1 MASHQHSILLVDD
14 DTALSAMVRE
24 YLEAEGFAVEM
35 RDNGVTGLERAL
47 EGGLDAIIL
56 DVMMPEMNGIEVL
69 RRLRQ
74 HSEVPVLMLTA
85 KGDQIDRVLGLEL
98 GADDYIAKPY
108 FPREL
113 VARLR
118 AVLRRG
124 PAVAAPTASF
134 TLLDLQV
141 QPSARRAAWQGQE
154 IDLTATEFAI
164 LDALVR
170 AADDVSTK
178 NDLSLHALGRRREA
192 YDRSVDVH
200 VSNLRLK
207 LQAATGGR
215 IAIETIR
222 GVGYR
227 LQAPSEAAAL

>member
-1 MASHQHSILLVDD
+1 MASNHSILLIDD
-14 DTALSAMVRE
+14 DAPLSAMVRE
-24 YLEAEGFAVEM
+24 YLEAEGFGIEL
-35 RDNGVTGLERAL
+35 RGDGVSGLDRAL

-56 DVMMPEMNGIEVL
+56 DIMMPQMNGMEVL

-74 HSEVPVLMLTA
+74 QSDVPVLMLTA

-108 FPREL
+108 YPREL

-124 PAVAAPTASF
+124 HSSSPQPAS
-134 TLLDLQV
+134 LSMLDLQV
-141 QPSARRAAWQGQE
+141 QPAARRTLWQGQE
-154 IDLTATEFAI
+154 VELTATEFAI
-164 LDALVR
+164 LDALMR
-170 AADDVSTK
+170 ASDDVSTK
-178 NDLSLHALGRRREA
+178 NDLSIRALGRKREA

-200 VSNLRLK
+200 VSNLRIK
-207 LQAATGGR
+207 LHAATGGGV
-215 IAIETIR
+215 AIETIR

-227 LQAPSEAAAL
+227 LQVHGAGSAL

>member
-1 MASHQHSILLVDD
+1 MASNQPSILLIDD
-14 DTALSAMVRE
+14 DAALSAMVRE
-24 YLEAEGFAVEM
+24 YLEAEGFEVEM
-35 RDNGVTGLERAL
+35 RGNGVAGLERAL
-47 EGGLDAIIL
+47 KGGLDAVIL

-108 FPREL
+108 YPREL

-124 PAVAAPTASF
+124 PSVPPPTACF

-141 QPSARRAAWQGQE
+141 QPSARRAAWQGHE

-164 LDALVR
+164 LDALIR
-170 AADDVSTK
+170 ACDDVSTK

-207 LQAATGGR
+207 LQTATCGQ

-227 LQAPSEAAAL
+227 LQALSEAPVL